1 MQRYAY
7 GLLIFIAIIFIL
19 YMGKTLLMP
28 LTLAIIAWYIIKELL
43 YYLNSIEIKGRRI
56 PLFFQKSL
64 AFLIVVAA
72 IAGFSSIIV
81 NSAESIQGKIPEYQ
95 ANLNAFIQ
103 NIELP
108 VAFDYKDGL
117 QSISERF
124 NFSTMLS
131 LAVSSVSVVFSNGV
145 LTLLYLIFILIESS
159 SFMDKLQMLYPEKG
173 EKRRIDAV
181 VSSINK
187 SMSSYITLKTITS
200 FLTGFLS
207 YIVLSIIG
215 VDFAIF
221 WAYLIFLLNFIP
233 TIGSLI
239 ATIFPV
245 LLAFAQFG
253 TWIQPSLVLI
263 LVSSIQVL
271 VGNILEPRLMGN
283 SLNVSPLVVLVSLAF
298 WGWLWGVVGMIIS
311 VPITIMLIIVC
322 SQFDKLRWIAIV
334 LSRKGDLPSLEISDD
349 EI

>member
-1 MQRYAY
+1 M
-7 GLLIFIAIIFIL
+7 
-19 YMGKTLLMP
+19 
-28 LTLAIIAWYIIKELL
+28 
-43 YYLNSIEIKGRRI
+43 
-56 PLFFQKSL
+56 
-64 AFLIVVAA
+64 
-72 IAGFSSIIV
+72 
-81 NSAESIQGKIPEYQ
+81 
-95 ANLNAFIQ
+95 
-103 NIELP
+103 
-108 VAFDYKDGL
+108 
-117 QSISERF
+117 
-124 NFSTMLS
+124 
-131 LAVSSVSVVFSNGV
+131 
-145 LTLLYLIFILIESS
+145 
-159 SFMDKLQMLYPEKG
+159 
-173 EKRRIDAV
+173 
-181 VSSINK
+181 
-187 SMSSYITLKTITS
+187 
-200 FLTGFLS
+200 S

-322 SQFDKLRWIAIV
+322 SQFDNLRWIAIV

>member
-7 GLLIFIAIIFIL
+7 GLLVFIAIIFIL

-28 LTLAIIAWYIIKELL
+28 LTLAIIAWYIITELL
-43 YYLNSIEIKGRRI
+43 YYLNRIQIKGRKI
-56 PLFFQKSL
+56 PLFFQKTL
-64 AFLIVVAA
+64 AFLIVVGA
-72 IAGFSSIIV
+72 IFGFSSIIV

-95 ANLNAFIQ
+95 ANLNIFIQ

-108 VAFDYKDGL
+108 LGFNYQESLQKISDG
-117 QSISERF
+117 F
-124 NFSTMLS
+124 NFSSMLS
-131 LAVSSVSVVFSNGV
+131 LAVSSVSAVFSNGI

-159 SFMDKLQMLYPEKG
+159 SFKEKLQMMYPNQREK
-173 EKRRIDAV
+173 KRVDAIID
-181 VSSINK
+181 SINK
-187 SMSSYITLKTITS
+187 SMSRYITLKTITS

-207 YIVLSIIG
+207 YIVLRIIG

-253 TWIQPSLVLI
+253 TWIHPTIVLI
-263 LVSSIQVL
+263 AVSSIQVL
-271 VGNILEPRLMGN
+271 VGNVLEPRLMGN

-311 VPITIMLIIVC
+311 VPITIMLIIV
-322 SQFDKLRWIAIV
+322 SAQFDSMRWLAIV
-334 LSRKGDLPSLEISDD
+334 LSSKGDLPTLEISPD
-349 EI
+349 EV

>member
-1 MQRYAY
+1 
-7 GLLIFIAIIFIL
+7 
-19 YMGKTLLMP
+19 MP
-28 LTLAIIAWYIIKELL
+28 LTLAIIGWYIIKELL
-43 YYLNSIEIKGRRI
+43 RYLNRIQLKGRKF
-56 PLFFQKSL
+56 PLFLQNTL
-64 AFLIVVAA
+64 AFLIVVGT
-72 IAGFSSIIV
+72 IIGFGSIIV

-95 ANLNAFIQ
+95 VNLNTFIQ

-108 VAFDYKDGL
+108 IAFDFQDGL
-117 QSISERF
+117 QKISDGF
-124 NFSTMLS
+124 NFSGMLS
-131 LAVSSVSVVFSNGV
+131 LAVSSVTAEFSKGI

-159 SFMDKLQMLYPEKG
+159 SFKEKLQLLYPDKEEK
-173 EKRRIDAV
+173 KRIDAIID
-181 VSSINK
+181 SINK

-207 YIVLSIIG
+207 YLVLAIMG

-253 TWIQPSLVLI
+253 TWIQPGIVLVA
-263 LVSSIQVL
+263 VTSIQLL
-271 VGNILEPRLMGN
+271 VGNVLEPRLMGN
-283 SLNVSPLVVLVSLAF
+283 SLNISPLVVLVSLAF
-298 WGWLWGVVGMIIS
+298 WGWLWGVIGMLIS

-322 SQFDKLRWIAIV
+322 AQFDKLRWLAVV
-334 LSRKGDLPSLEISDD
+334 LSSKGNLAKLEITLD